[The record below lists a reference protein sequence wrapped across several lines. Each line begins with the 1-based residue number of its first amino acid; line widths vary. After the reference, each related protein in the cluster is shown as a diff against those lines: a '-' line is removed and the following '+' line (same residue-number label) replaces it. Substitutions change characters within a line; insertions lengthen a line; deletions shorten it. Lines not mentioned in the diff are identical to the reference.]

1 MSKRII
7 AISRQFGSGGRSVAK
22 ELAQRLGIAYYD
34 KELVE
39 QVALES
45 GFDPKYIEEQGE
57 YAPGRSIL
65 SYAFAYHGTPGVM
78 NGLSAADF
86 LWNIQREVIL
96 KIAEKEPCVI
106 VGRCADY
113 VLRDRDDVL
122 SAFIHADLDYRAER
136 IVRLYGETEKS
147 PKKRLQEKDDKRR
160 VYCKHYTDRDWGASE
175 NYDLTLNTA
184 KLGQEACVDILEK
197 LYKGE

>member
-39 QVALES
+39 QVALET

-57 YAPGRSIL
+57 YAPGRSAL
-65 SYAFAYHGTPGVM
+65 AYAFAYHGSPGVM
-78 NGLSAADF
+78 QGLSTADF
-86 LWNIQREVIL
+86 LWNMQREVIL
-96 KIAEKEPCVI
+96 RIAEKEPCVI

-113 VLRDRDDVL
+113 VLRNRDDVL
-122 SAFIHADLDYRAER
+122 SVFIHADMDYRAER

-160 VYCKHYTDRDWGASE
+160 VYCKHYTDREWGEAG

-184 KLGQEACVDILEK
+184 KLGQAACVDILEK